1 MTTNEGLVTEYDFG
15 SAGGLDIVDAG
26 IRMRLW
32 RVPRF
37 RLRKMFVA
45 ITLLSVAMAYT
56 GAYFRLSR
64 RGIKEA
70 ADCGLSGFFYVSADE
85 VMTSQDLS
93 TQRRWCLFF
102 APANWVDQLVFG
114 GPLPIEDITFRLS

>member
-1 MTTNEGLVTEYDFG
+1 
-15 SAGGLDIVDAG
+15 
-26 IRMRLW
+26 
-32 RVPRF
+32 
-37 RLRKMFVA
+37 MFVA
-45 ITLLSVAMAYT
+45 ITLLSVVMAHA
-56 GAYFRLSR
+56 GAYYRLSR

-70 ADCGLSGFFYVSADE
+70 ADYELKGFFYVSADE

-114 GPLPIEDITFRLS
+114 GPPPIESIMFRLS